1 MLMKGIVDLSF
12 GLLLCTMGFG
22 PGGPKVRWIYGL
34 SQKVYEVAHGPGLHH
49 SSKFLML
56 LPVFQEKI
64 LQNDMGVISV
74 HYGTLGFLFPNN
86 FPFCGYPT

>member
-1 MLMKGIVDLSF
+1 MST
-12 GLLLCTMGFG
+12 LLNPLNLFLF
-22 PGGPKVRWIYGL
+22 RILIFYGL
-34 SQKVYEVAHGPGLHH
+34 AQKVYEVAHGPGLHH

-64 LQNDMGVISV
+64 LQNDMGVIIV